1 MRVPCR
7 DGTSMLGQRPAFE
20 SRLSPKPARAFLMI
34 YFVYILISQKD
45 NSFYIGQTNNIDDRL
60 KRHNAGQERYTKTKV
75 PWKLFWFIQ
84 VPSRSEAMR
93 LERNIK
99 NFKSMNGTVDFNS
112 CKRTL
117 RDTLSM
123 SCGCRAGTARACS
136 AKGRHSS
143 PVFHPSPQGLF

>member
-60 KRHNAGQERYTKTKV
+60 KRHNAGQERYFFFNDTATTEIYT
-75 PWKLFWFIQ
+75 L
-84 VPSRSEAMR
+84 SLTTLYRSR

-99 NFKSMNGTVDFNS
+99 NLKSR
-112 CKRTL
+112 KRIL
-117 RDTLSM
+117 EFIR
-123 SCGCRAGTARACS
+123 G
-136 AKGRHSS
+136 KGNH
-143 PVFHPSPQGLF
+143 

>member
-20 SRLSPKPARAFLMI
+20 SRLSPKPAIFFFNDTVTNEI
-34 YFVYILISQKD
+34 YTLFPTRRSTDL
-45 NSFYIGQTNNIDDRL
+45 TNNIDDRL

-99 NFKSMNGTVDFNS
+99 NLKSR
-112 CKRTL
+112 KRIL
-117 RDTLSM
+117 EFIR
-123 SCGCRAGTARACS
+123 G
-136 AKGRHSS
+136 KGNHSDI
-143 PVFHPSPQGLF
+143 L

>member
-1 MRVPCR
+1 
-7 DGTSMLGQRPAFE
+7 MLGQRPAFE

-99 NFKSMNGTVDFNS
+99 NLKSRKRILRLKKGSVGQEGIFWRSWDH
-112 CKRTL
+112 CKE
-117 RDTLSM
+117 
-123 SCGCRAGTARACS
+123 TARACS

>member
-60 KRHNAGQERYTKTKV
+60 KRHNAGQERYTKTKA

-84 VPSRSEAMR
+84 VPSRSEESR
-93 LERNIK
+93 
-99 NFKSMNGTVDFNS
+99 TV
-112 CKRTL
+112 RTQ
-117 RDTLSM
+117 D
-123 SCGCRAGTARACS
+123 
-136 AKGRHSS
+136 KGILK
-143 PVFHPSPQGLF
+143 PVFFNKF

>member
-7 DGTSMLGQRPAFE
+7 DGTSMLGQSQPFE
-20 SRLSPKPARAFLMI
+20 SCLSPMRVSSVVMI
-34 YFVYILISQKD
+34 YDVYILISQKD

-99 NFKSMNGTVDFNS
+99 NLKSR
-112 CKRTL
+112 KRIL
-117 RDTLSM
+117 EFIR
-123 SCGCRAGTARACS
+123 G
-136 AKGRHSS
+136 KGNHSDI
-143 PVFHPSPQGLF
+143 L

>member
-75 PWKLFWFIQ
+75 PWKLFLLII
-84 VPSRSEAMR
+84 VRSPTYAIC
-93 LERNIK
+93 LYTTLNK
-99 NFKSMNGTVDFNS
+99 FKSR
-112 CKRTL
+112 KRIL
-117 RDTLSM
+117 EFIR
-123 SCGCRAGTARACS
+123 G
-136 AKGRHSS
+136 KGNHS
-143 PVFHPSPQGLF
+143 